1 MKQLVLILFTIIISF
16 NVDAQRRRDMN
27 RIPQNNSEP
36 TEQEIAKRKRMIEE
50 RKNEFIG
57 NFLTTLEADEFQK
70 EIIRQQLNT
79 FYVEKIAILKTR
91 FERSFDREQAINH
104 LEETHF
110 ADLNELISV
119 DDMAKIREMIK
130 GNFDENEVKK
140 EKKKKKKKRKKDKG

>member
-1 MKQLVLILFTIIISF
+1 
-16 NVDAQRRRDMN
+16 
-27 RIPQNNSEP
+27 
-36 TEQEIAKRKRMIEE
+36 MIEE